1 MFHSKPR
8 ELIFERSI
16 AKTAG
21 MLTGA
26 VLMTGLSYYFITRG
40 ILDVAFEAR
49 LLGLFFGPIAFVINA
64 MSLFRGGPQVV
75 FDEQGINDL
84 RTSWGLISWNDVLSF
99 ATVRFYSSRHLCI
112 YLADEPGR
120 IASLSLWG
128 RRLGLNAHH
137 ATGFPAFMI
146 RFHGLTPG
154 FDEAWNYLQT
164 HHPEK
169 VRVLPTAQ
177 PLGIARP

>member
-1 MFHSKPR
+1 MIHSKPK

-21 MLTGA
+21 MLVGA

-40 ILDVAFEAR
+40 ILNFAFDAW
-49 LLGLFFGPIAFVINA
+49 LLGLILGSVAFVINA
-64 MSLFRGGPQVV
+64 TSLFRGGPQVV

-84 RTSWGLISWNDVLSF
+84 RTSWGLIAWNEILSLAIVPF
-99 ATVRFYSSRHLCI
+99 YGNRFLCI
-112 YLADEPGR
+112 YLADESAR

-128 RRLGLNAHH
+128 RLGLYAHH
-137 ATGFPAFMI
+137 AKGFPAFNI
-146 RFHGLTPG
+146 RFQGLTRG
-154 FDEAWNYLQT
+154 LDEAWDYLQT